1 MAIIKRIDYYGI
13 AFVLSISLII
23 ATFLGGRSLER
34 MRSAGNDINV
44 KSVAEKRITSNLA
57 SWRGQITLM
66 DKNLANGYD
75 RLQKQYQNSVDYLKI
90 KGIRDKNIEEG
101 TINEGTINTSTKYL
115 RDEKGHT
122 TTNIDTF
129 MLSKS
134 FTVETS
140 DVHLAKRLAKSQQ
153 SSFAKA

>member
-34 MRSAGNDINV
+34 MLSAGNDINV
-44 KSVAEKRITSNLA
+44 KSAAEKRITSNLA

-75 RLQKQYQNSVDYLKI
+75 RLQKQYQTSVDYLKI
-90 KGIRDKNIEEG
+90 KGIRDKNIE
-101 TINEGTINTSTKYL
+101 EGTINTSTKYL

-129 MLSKS
+129 KLSKS

>member
-1 MAIIKRIDYYGI
+1 MCRRNSRLFDRPNSTGYLMAIIKRIDYYGI

-75 RLQKQYQNSVDYLKI
+75 RLQKQYQTSVDYLKI
-90 KGIRDKNIEEG
+90 KGIRDKTLKKALSILAPNI
-101 TINEGTINTSTKYL
+101 
-115 RDEKGHT
+115 
-122 TTNIDTF
+122 
-129 MLSKS
+129 
-134 FTVETS
+134 
-140 DVHLAKRLAKSQQ
+140 
-153 SSFAKA
+153 